1 MKASDRC
8 IEIIIPN
15 WNGKKLLAECL
26 QSLRG
31 QTCQEFC
38 VTVVDN
44 GSEDHSVDYLKEH
57 YPEVK
62 ILPFERNL
70 GFSVA
75 VNEGIRNS
83 SAQWVLL
90 LNNDIEVAAECIAEL
105 HSAISNYPNYDS
117 FALKMMSYH
126 KRMILDGAGD
136 AVLRGGVGYRI
147 GTLEEDRGQY
157 DSDRDIFG
165 ACAGAA
171 LYSRKFFSC
180 VGYFD
185 EDFFAYLEDVD
196 LNMRAVRAGM
206 KCRYLA
212 TAVVYHI
219 GSATTGSKINPLTI
233 RLSTKNNINVLIKN
247 YPVALL
253 CRFFP
258 VIFIYQLMWFFFVC
272 KKGQVAAYY
281 RGIREALSQ
290 VRTMLPKRAEMV
302 CGEGLSVSDF
312 GSVLTLSEREAVQSI
327 MARRSAL
334 GKGNVLFKTYCK
346 LFL

>member
-1 MKASDRC
+1 MKVSDSC

-15 WNGKKLLAECL
+15 WNGKELLVECL
-26 QSLRG
+26 QSLRM

-44 GSEDHSVDYLKEH
+44 GSEDNSVGYLKE
-57 YPEVK
+57 YFPEVK
-62 ILPFERNL
+62 ILPFDHNR

-75 VNEGIRNS
+75 VNEGIRKSN
-83 SAQWVLL
+83 ADWTLL

-105 HSAISNYPNYDS
+105 HIAIRKYPDYDF
-117 FALKMMSYH
+117 FAIKMMSYH
-126 KRMILDGAGD
+126 ERMIFDGAGD

-157 DSDRDIFG
+157 DNDRDIFG

-171 LYSRKFFSC
+171 LYSRKFFRC

-196 LNMRAVRAGM
+196 LNMRAVRAGL

-212 TAVVYHI
+212 SAVVYHI

-233 RLSTKNNINVLIKN
+233 RLSTKNNINVLVKN
-247 YPVALL
+247 YPVSLF
-253 CRFFP
+253 CRFLP
-258 VIFIYQLMWFFFVC
+258 VIVIYQLMWFFLVC
-272 KKGQVAAYY
+272 KKGQIVAYCH
-281 RGIREALSQ
+281 GIIEALSQ
-290 VRTMLPKRAEMV
+290 IRTMLPKREEMIA
-302 CGEGLSVSDF
+302 GEGISIRDF
-312 GSVLTLSEREAVQSI
+312 GSILTLSEREAVQSI
-327 MARRSAL
+327 MDRRSAL
-334 GKGNVLFKTYCK
+334 GKGNSLLKTYSK